1 MSNEADLP
9 IPDPELVAEC
19 EQALGYQFQDKNW
32 LLKSLT
38 HASIAQTRLQ
48 SNERMEFLGDAVLG
62 AVVCDRLFALF
73 PEDEEGQMTQ
83 MKSEVVSRTACA
95 QLALALGLDR
105 FVQMGKGLHQSRE
118 IPLSVLAGVFESV
131 IAAIYLDGGYKAA
144 FDFIS
149 GKLEDLI
156 QHAAETAHIRNSKSQ
171 LQQLTQ
177 RTRSQ
182 TPTYELLQE
191 SGPDHSKCFLVQ
203 AIVGPDTF
211 PPAWGSNK
219 KEAEQKAA
227 LNALCFLQG
236 HPIRFPADIID
247 DEAAEQKTS
256 GEDSASD
263 VSGLAAATA
272 AAAAGLMPFV
282 LDDNIT
288 RGGHSNEI
296 SESADVAENG
306 AEPTEGDASGSDAG
320 DSSADVGDVGDI
332 GDIG

>member
-1 MSNEADLP
+1 MSNEAETA
-9 IPDPELVAEC
+9 IPDPALVDEC
-19 EQALGYQFQDKNW
+19 EQALGYRFREKSW
-32 LLKSLT
+32 LIKGLT

-131 IAAIYLDGGYKAA
+131 IAAIYLDGGFEAA
-144 FDFIS
+144 YDFIS

-182 TPTYELLQE
+182 TPTYELLRE
-191 SGPDHSKCFLVQ
+191 SGPDHSKYFLVA
-203 AIVGPDTF
+203 AIVGPDNF

-227 LNALCFLQG
+227 LNALCALQG
-236 HPIRFPADIID
+236 HPIRFPADID
-247 DEAAEQKTS
+247 AHAAEQTPS
-256 GEDSASD
+256 DSNDDESE
-263 VSGLAAATA
+263 SQGLTA
-272 AAAAGLMPFV
+272 AAAAAAAATLLPEI
-282 LDDNIT
+282 LDDAKTHGNQPDDHE
-288 RGGHSNEI
+288 RDDSDH
-296 SESADVAENG
+296 G
-306 AEPTEGDASGSDAG
+306 AEPSYDDGPDGSAGDDFGDA
-320 DSSADVGDVGDI
+320 GDI